1 MADKAITNPAGAF
14 GYTDLKTK
22 LWSLEAP
29 FLASAA
35 ITAPAVVSIGTDGSV
50 ATTATDGAGALVVG
64 IAVESI
70 ASGFTGGVV
79 VHGIAENV
87 TADGAITAGAIL
99 KRSAT
104 TAGAVA
110 ATATPA
116 AGEAMG
122 VAINA
127 SAGGTVDVWVGVHA
141 LS

>member
-1 MADKAITNPAGAF
+1 MADKTITNPAGAF

-29 FLASAA
+29 FVASAA
-35 ITAPAVVSIGTDGSV
+35 ITAPVVVSIGTDGSV
-50 ATTATDGAGALVVG
+50 ATTATDGASTLAE
-64 IAVESI
+64 ESI
-70 ASGFTGGVV
+70 SSGGTGGVV

-116 AGEAMG
+116 AGEAIG

-127 SAGGTVDVWVGVHA
+127 SSGNTVDVWVGVHA